1 MAPFGTECVQVVVYR
16 ERVPVLALGM
26 DNVQVVATGKERGNC
41 I

>member
-1 MAPFGTECVQVVVYR
+1 MVYYR

-26 DNVQVVATGKERGNC
+26 DNVQVVATGKERGNY